1 MSAVSVNPAL
11 HLRLLFAGY
20 PANKSRRCNAGS
32 MLADCLARNR
42 LFQIATKKRQRSG
55 AAEVVLH
62 CPEITAFHVISH
74 RSILILTRGVWS
86 VSTPQPKYIISR
98 GTPLNGTAK
107 IHYPKNCLQFASLRR
122 YQNKGSRIKVKA
134 WTPEHGNFV

>member
-1 MSAVSVNPAL
+1 MSVKPAL
-11 HLRLLFAGY
+11 PLRLLLAGF
-20 PANKSRRCNAGS
+20 PANKRRRCNAGS

-42 LFQIATKKRQRSG
+42 LFQIATKKLQGSG
-55 AAEVVLH
+55 AAEIVLH

-74 RSILILTRGVWS
+74 RSLLILARGVWS

-98 GTPLNGTAK
+98 VTPLNGTAK
-107 IHYPKNCLQFASLRR
+107 IHYPKNCLQFGILRR
-122 YQNKGSRIKVKA
+122 YQNKDIRIKVKA